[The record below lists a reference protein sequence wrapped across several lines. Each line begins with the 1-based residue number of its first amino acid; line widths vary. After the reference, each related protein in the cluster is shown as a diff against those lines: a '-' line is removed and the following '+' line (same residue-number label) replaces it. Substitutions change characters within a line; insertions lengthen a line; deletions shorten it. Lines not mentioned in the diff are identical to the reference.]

1 MGPRSIRRIRDD
13 RVDLFDVCEDV
24 APVT

>member
-1 MGPRSIRRIRDD
+1 MRPSPIRRIADD

-24 APVT
+24 APVA